1 MDDHAAVV
9 SFSYLLA
16 TYLLSVVLCLYEFA
30 RQSANDDL
38 LSFSWREIT
47 FGKVRHENRRKDP
60 LWWLVVEEKDG
71 ER

>member
-9 SFSYLLA
+9 AFSYILA
-16 TYLLSVVLCLYEFA
+16 TYLLSCVCTSLLANQPTTIFCLFLGGKY
-30 RQSANDDL
+30 NI
-38 LSFSWREIT
+38 W
-47 FGKVRHENRRKDP
+47 KVRHENRRKDP